1 MTNSTIR
8 PFALSRRTA
17 LRWAGVGALTIGSG
31 GLERLFAADEPP
43 AAAVTTGK
51 AVIAFGVCGSKDK
64 AAMIKTAGGDYIE
77 ESTQNLLIPE
87 KSDADFAPRTAAI
100 ASSAL
105 PVKACNSFLPNS
117 LPSVG
122 EKAAHDA
129 IVAYADVAFRRAKQ
143 VGIENI
149 TFGSGASRKIPDGFP
164 PERAK
169 NQFTDLL
176 IRLGPLAA
184 MHGVTVSVE
193 PLNRGEC
200 NFLNNVREVADVVGA
215 AAHPNVGI
223 TADLYHMVL
232 GGDVP
237 EDLEKSI
244 RLLKHFHIAEKA
256 KRALPGVAGD
266 DFRPWFK
273 VLHRNGWKGRISIE
287 GNGSGDEAGLTKSFA
302 YLRQQ
307 LAEAGA

>member
-1 MTNSTIR
+1 MTNTFTPRFS
-8 PFALSRRTA
+8 LSRREA
-17 LRWAGVGALTIGSG
+17 LRWAGVSVLAIGSG
-31 GLERLFAADEPP
+31 GLERLLAADAPP
-43 AAAVTTGK
+43 APTTGR
-51 AVIAFGVCGSKDK
+51 ATIAFGVCGGKDK
-64 AAMIKTAGGDYIE
+64 GAMIKAAGGDYVE
-77 ESTQNLLIPE
+77 ESVQNLLIPE
-87 KSDADFAPRTAAI
+87 KGDADFEPRIAAI
-100 ASSAL
+100 AAAAL
-105 PVKACNSFLPNS
+105 PVKACNSFLPGS

-129 IVAYADVAFRRAKQ
+129 ILAYADTAFRRAKQ

-149 TFGSGASRKIPDGFP
+149 TFGSGGSRKIPGDFP
-164 PERAK
+164 PEKAK
-169 NQFTDLL
+169 NQFIDLL
-176 IRLGPLAA
+176 IRMGPLAA

-193 PLNRGEC
+193 PLRKEEC

-237 EDLEKSI
+237 EDLERNI

-256 KRALPGVAGD
+256 GRALPGVAGD

-287 GNGSGDEAGLTKSFA
+287 GNGSGDAAGLTKSFA

>member
-1 MTNSTIR
+1 MTNGIISR
-8 PFALSRRTA
+8 SSLSRRDV
-17 LRWAGVGALTIGSG
+17 LRWAGVSALTIGSG
-31 GLERLFAADEPP
+31 ALERLLAEDALPT
-43 AAAVTTGK
+43 ASTGK
-51 AVIAFGVCGSKDK
+51 AVIAFGVCSGKDK
-64 AAMIKTAGGDYIE
+64 GAMIKAAGGDYVE
-77 ESTQNLLIPE
+77 ESVQNLLIPE
-87 KSDADFAPRTAAI
+87 KNDAEFEPRIAAI
-100 ASSAL
+100 AAAAL
-105 PVKACNSFLPNS
+105 PVKACNGFLPGS

-149 TFGSGASRKIPDGFP
+149 TFGSGGSRKIPDGFS

-176 IRLGPLAA
+176 IRLGPVAA
-184 MHGVTVSVE
+184 KHGVTVSVE
-193 PLNRGEC
+193 PLNKGEC

-215 AAHPNVGI
+215 AAHPAVGI

-237 EDLEKSI
+237 EDLEKNI

-273 VLHRNGWKGRISIE
+273 VLHRNGWKGRISTE
-287 GNGSGDEAGLTKSFA
+287 GNGSGDAAGLTKSFA

>member
-1 MTNSTIR
+1 MTSTTSER
-8 PFALSRRTA
+8 PSTLSRRDA
-17 LRWAGVGALTIGSG
+17 LRWAGIGALALGGG
-31 GLERLFAADEPP
+31 GLARLLAADAPP
-43 AAAVTTGK
+43 APTTGR
-51 AVIAFGVCGSKDK
+51 ATIAFGVCGSKDK
-64 AAMIKTAGGDYIE
+64 GEMLKAAGGDYIE
-77 ESTQNLLIPE
+77 ESTQGLLIPQ
-87 KSDADFAPRTAAI
+87 KSDAEFEPRIAAI
-100 ASSAL
+100 AAAVL

-122 EKAAHDA
+122 EKAAHDE

-149 TFGSGASRKIPDGFP
+149 TFGSGGSRRIPDGFA

-184 MHGVTVSVE
+184 KHGVTVSVE
-193 PLNRGEC
+193 PLNKGEC

-215 AAHPNVGI
+215 AAHPAVGI

-232 GGDVP
+232 GGDVA

-256 KRALPGVAGD
+256 KRAMPGVAGD

-273 VLHRNGWKGRISIE
+273 VGG
-287 GNGSGDEAGLTKSFA
+287 GGDQAAYTNSFA
-302 YLRQQ
+302 YLRKQ
-307 LAEAGA
+307 LAEAGG

>member
-1 MTNSTIR
+1 MTSIASVR
-8 PFALSRRTA
+8 PFSLSRRA
-17 LRWAGVGALTIGSG
+17 MLRWAGVSALAVTSGS
-31 GLERLFAADEPP
+31 LERLLAVDVPP
-43 AAAVTTGK
+43 TIAGGRAT
-51 AVIAFGVCGSKDK
+51 IAFGVCKGKDK
-64 AAMIKTAGGDYIE
+64 GAMIKAAGGDYIE
-77 ESTQNLLIPE
+77 DAVQGLLIPQ
-87 KSDADFAPRTAAI
+87 KSDAEFEPRIAAI
-100 ASSAL
+100 AAAVL
-105 PVKACNSFLPNS
+105 PVKACNGFLPKT

-122 EKAAHDA
+122 ENAAHDA
-129 IVAYADVAFRRAKQ
+129 IVAYADVAFRRAKL

-149 TFGSGASRKIPDGFP
+149 TFGSGDSRRIPEGFSAD
-164 PERAK
+164 RAK

-176 IRLGPLAA
+176 IRMGPVAA
-184 MHGVTVSVE
+184 AHGVTVSVE
-193 PLNRGEC
+193 PLRKEEC
-200 NFLNNVREVADVVGA
+200 NFLNNVREVADVVGS

-237 EDLEKSI
+237 EDLEKNI

-273 VLHRNGWKGRISIE
+273 MLNRNGWKGRISIE
-287 GNGSGDEAGLTKSFA
+287 AGGDADEAAYTKSFA

-307 LAEAGA
+307 LAEAGS

>member
-1 MTNSTIR
+1 MTTCTNR
-8 PFALSRRTA
+8 PFTLSRRDV
-17 LRWAGVGALTIGSG
+17 LRWAGVSALALGSG
-31 GLERLFAADEPP
+31 GLERLLAADAPP
-43 AAAVTTGK
+43 APTTGR
-51 AVIAFGVCGSKDK
+51 ATIAFGVCAGKDK
-64 AAMIKTAGGDYIE
+64 GAMLKAAGGDYIE
-77 ESTQNLLIPE
+77 ESVQNLLIPE
-87 KSDADFAPRTAAI
+87 KSDEEFAPRIAAI
-100 ASSAL
+100 AAAVL
-105 PVKACNSFLPNS
+105 PVKACNGFLPKS

-129 IVAYADVAFRRAKQ
+129 ILAYADVAFRRAKQ

-149 TFGSGASRKIPDGFP
+149 TFGSGDSRRIPEGFP
-164 PERAK
+164 AEKAK

-176 IRLGPLAA
+176 IRMGPLAA
-184 MHGVTVSVE
+184 SHGVTVSVE
-193 PLNRGEC
+193 PLRKEEC

-237 EDLEKSI
+237 EDLEKNI

-256 KRALPGVAGD
+256 KRAMPGVAGD

-273 VLHRNGWKGRISIE
+273 MLNRNGWKGRISIE
-287 GNGSGDEAGLTKSFA
+287 SNGGGDEAAYTKSFA
-302 YLRQQ
+302 YLRKQ
-307 LAEAGA
+307 LAEADS